1 MIGSMV
7 HKGVTNPATIFLCR
21 WWRSSVIILLSL
33 ASLLLVTSCSIF
45 NGVSPP
51 IQNNE
56 NSIVEGST
64 QAPPKSEATNIPAP
78 TPIPT
83 ATQIPRILTVCLG
96 AEPDT
101 LYLYGGN
108 MMSQRHILEAIYD
121 GPIDERS
128 FEHQA
133 VILEKIPNLADGDA
147 VLQTVTVGPGE
158 VVVDVYEDVVALTE
172 GERVLPSGCS
182 TPECAIDYDG
192 VSEIQMDQMV
202 VTYKLLPD
210 LRWSDGER
218 LTAQDSVYSFNVAA
232 DPETPGLKGDVEHTL
247 SYEALDE
254 SSLRWTGI
262 AGFRDQSY
270 SMNFWTPL
278 PEHVWGEYSAVE
290 LLDAEVSS
298 RKPIGWGAYIIDE
311 WVFGDNISLWRNPNY
326 HRADEGLPY
335 FDKLVFRF
343 VGQDSESNLAALASG
358 ECDFLDQEASL
369 QLLGPEIETTM
380 ELDTSGEI
388 NADFTAGTV
397 WEHVDFGILPLVY
410 DDGYFAGVERPDF
423 FGEART
429 RQAVAM
435 CMDRQAIVD
444 TVMHG
449 QSEVVDTYLPPAHP
463 LFNPEAANYAYD
475 VEAASTLLNE
485 IGWVDHDGLPET
497 PRLSYGVWNVVEGT
511 PFVFTLL
518 TTTAVQRQQA
528 AKILVDSLAQCGI
541 QVELV
546 SLPTDE
552 FYAPGPEGKIFGRSF
567 DLAQFAWF
575 TNITPRCDLW
585 ITEQIPGD
593 PNILNEE
600 GNSIFPFGW
609 SGLNATGYSNP
620 EFDDVCHTALGALP
634 GEPDYDENH
643 LWAQEIFAAELPS
656 IPLYMRLKL
665 AVTRPDMC
673 GFEMDPT
680 ASSELWNLEAIDY
693 GGNCP

>member
-1 MIGSMV
+1 MIGDMNQ
-7 HKGVTNPATIFLCR
+7 GEMNPEIISLFQ
-21 WWRSSVIILLSL
+21 WWRSSVIVSIAL

-45 NGVSPP
+45 NGVPP
-51 IQNNE
+51 MTQNKVT
-56 NSIVEGST
+56 STLEGST
-64 QAPPKSEATNIPAP
+64 QAPPKPAATNTPAP
-78 TPIPT
+78 TPTPT
-83 ATQIPRILTVCLG
+83 VTPIPRVLTVCLG

-108 MMSQRHILEAIYD
+108 MISQRHILEAIYD

-133 VILEKIPNLADGDA
+133 VILEKMPNLADEDA

-158 VVVDVYEDVVALTE
+158 VVVDIYEDVVALTE

-182 TPECAIDYDG
+182 MPECAIVYDG

-202 VTYKLLPD
+202 VTFNLMPD

-218 LTAQDSVYSFNVAA
+218 LTAHDSVYSFNVAA
-232 DPETPGLKGDVEHTL
+232 DPQTPGLKGDVEHTM

-254 SSLRWTGI
+254 STLRWTGI
-262 AGFRDQSY
+262 PGFRTQSY
-270 SMNFWTPL
+270 AANFWTPL
-278 PEHVWGEYSAVE
+278 PEHVWGEYSAAE

-298 RKPIGWGAYIIDE
+298 RKPAGWGAYVIDE
-311 WVFGDNISLWRNPNY
+311 WVYGDHISLWRNPNY
-326 HRADEGLPY
+326 HRASEGLPY
-335 FDKLVFRF
+335 FDKLVYRF
-343 VGQDSESNLAALASG
+343 VGQDSEANLAAMASG

-380 ELDTSGEI
+380 ELDASGEI

-397 WEHVDFGILPLVY
+397 WEHVDFGILPLAY

-429 RQAVAM
+429 RQAVTM
-435 CMDRQAIVD
+435 CMDRQSIVE

-449 QSEVVDTYLPPAHP
+449 QSEVVDTYIPPAHP
-463 LFNPEAANYAYD
+463 LFNPEAANYVYD
-475 VEAASTLLNE
+475 VDAASALLNE

-497 PRLSYGVWNVVEGT
+497 PRLSYGVWNVVEST

-528 AKILVDSLAQCGI
+528 AQMLVDSLAQCGI

-546 SLPTDE
+546 FLPSDE
-552 FYAPGPEGKIFGRSF
+552 FYAPGPEGVVFGRNF

-575 TNITPRCDLW
+575 TGISPRCDLW
-585 ITEQIPGD
+585 TTEQIPGD

-609 SGLNATGYSNP
+609 SGLNAAGYSNP
-620 EFDDVCHTALGALP
+620 EYNTVCHKALGALP
-634 GEPDYDENH
+634 GTPDYYENH
-643 LWAQEIFAAELPS
+643 LRAQEIFAAELPS

-665 AVTRPDMC
+665 AVSRPDMC
-673 GFEMDPT
+673 GFQMDPT
-680 ASSELWNLEAIDY
+680 ASSELWNLEALDY
-693 GGNCP
+693 GENCP